1 MAGDGAGAVA
11 GLWALCGVAE
21 SYGGFAGHANSL
33 WLQVCLR

>member
-1 MAGDGAGAVA
+1 GAVA

-21 SYGGFAGHANSL
+21 SCGGFAGHANSL